1 MMTKQKQ
8 IAEWAAMVAL
18 VAAIP
23 LIVVGKAVG
32 DRHGLATAS
41 WYGEK
46 YRGKPTASGELFDP
60 DKLTAAHRKLPFGTR
75 VKCTLGPRFVIVTIT
90 DRGPFVKG
98 GAAMKDSWM
107 RPRTKAGAEEL
118 RRRLEAFGK
127 NMDRVAE
134 ASRKGIEV
142 HPSVLASMA
151 ETFDAQFLS
160 ISKDWRI
167 I

>member
-1 MMTKQKQ
+1 
-8 IAEWAAMVAL
+8 
-18 VAAIP
+18 
-23 LIVVGKAVG
+23 
-32 DRHGLATAS
+32 
-41 WYGEK
+41 
-46 YRGKPTASGELFDP
+46 
-60 DKLTAAHRKLPFGTR
+60 
-75 VKCTLGPRFVIVTIT
+75 
-90 DRGPFVKG
+90 
-98 GAAMKDSWM
+98 MKDSWM

-134 ASRKGIEV
+134 ASQKGIEV

-151 ETFDAQFLS
+151 ETFDVQFLS

>member
-1 MMTKQKQ
+1 MTKQLQ
-8 IAEWAAMVAL
+8 IAEWAVMVAL

-46 YRGKPTASGELFDP
+46 YRGKPTASGELFNP

-75 VKCTLGPRFVIVTIT
+75 VKCTLGPRTVIVTIT

-98 GAAMKDSWM
+98 REIDLSRAAFSQLAHTD
-107 RPRTKAGAEEL
+107 AGLIKIKMEVL
-118 RRRLEAFGK
+118 R
-127 NMDRVAE
+127 
-134 ASRKGIEV
+134 
-142 HPSVLASMA
+142 
-151 ETFDAQFLS
+151 
-160 ISKDWRI
+160 
-167 I
+167 

>member
-8 IAEWAAMVAL
+8 IAEWAVMVAL

-46 YRGKPTASGELFDP
+46 YRGKPTASGELFNP
-60 DKLTAAHRKLPFGTR
+60 DKLTAAHRTLPFGTR
-75 VKCTLGPRFVIVTIT
+75 VKCTLGPRTVIVTIT

-98 GAAMKDSWM
+98 REIDLSRAAFSQLAHTD
-107 RPRTKAGAEEL
+107 AGLIRIKVEVL
-118 RRRLEAFGK
+118 R
-127 NMDRVAE
+127 
-134 ASRKGIEV
+134 
-142 HPSVLASMA
+142 
-151 ETFDAQFLS
+151 
-160 ISKDWRI
+160 
-167 I
+167 